1 MNFFNG
7 GDLLTLGIVV
17 AALLLFRFL
26 DKGSRNIRLA
36 RAYGKELKDE
46 IKKEFTVLTD
56 EKAAAL
62 RDYSVILYGDF
73 KRAEALKQNVE
84 AEIKNLDKNLATVN
98 ELNTRIQKYESA
110 LRELDSWTEKVEENL
125 RYIGSE
131 SAYVELVAEKV
142 DASNDKLNEID
153 KTIDSI
159 QNRIKTETEQS
170 VKETSGAVL
179 QSIQVTVTNL
189 KNTVEEIERCVAEH
203 REAIERA
210 EASRAQNLEKDM
222 DTINSALQKV
232 LSPRPITRTSW
243 RPAC

>member
-26 DKGSRNIRLA
+26 DKGSRSIRLA

-46 IKKEFTVLTD
+46 IKKEFTALTD

-62 RDYSVILYGDF
+62 RDYSVILDGDF

-84 AEIKNLDKNLATVN
+84 AEIKNLGKNLATVN

-125 RYIGSE
+125 LYIGSE

-142 DASNDKLNEID
+142 ASSNDKLNEID
-153 KTIDSI
+153 KIIDNI

-189 KNTVEEIERCVAEH
+189 KNAVDEIERDVAEH
-203 REAIERA
+203 REAIDQA
-210 EASRAQNLEKDM
+210 EASRAQNLEKDLYERFL
-222 DTINSALQKV
+222 IFKKL
-232 LSPRPITRTSW
+232 
-243 RPAC
+243 